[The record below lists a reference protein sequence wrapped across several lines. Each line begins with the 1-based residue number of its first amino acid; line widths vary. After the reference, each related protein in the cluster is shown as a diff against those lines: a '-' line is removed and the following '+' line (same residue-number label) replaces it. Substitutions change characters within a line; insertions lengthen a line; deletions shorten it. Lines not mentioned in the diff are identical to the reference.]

1 MVLALIKKP
10 FVWVWALLTAPI
22 RWLRGGRR
30 RHRRGLFSKVGDLM
44 PTFSFMSFVRGG
56 GDSEEALPMQCE
68 RDQQPSEEAPPARVV
83 EEEAPPPP
91 KKKRVAWSKKAATT
105 KLQARWRGRKA
116 RQNSRK
122 KVIRRQQSFS
132 EGTLGIHRDVHPLTR
147 EDILARRA
155 IAHCRLRQK
164 VGRLVTVAWP
174 VLNFVKSCI
183 RCYVG
188 TCLRVLLFIFVQ
200 LPMLGRTR
208 RDFKWPLL
216 TAACNA
222 FLTLF
227 WPRLRIIVS
236 NVLRDRVREIVND
249 VLDGMPNP
257 PIKSLVSLECN
268 LGRRAI
274 TIEEAWLSTS
284 YHSYDFLD
292 LHLVCSLEGD
302 TLELVSDLCVDSR
315 NKLLPQLT
323 AVVRGLSFQ
332 SERLKVKFG
341 PLSTS
346 LPCFGALQVAF
357 AEAPKVDLRAT
368 VTALDA
374 ISLTG
379 FGSLGPINS
388 FVEKLVQNLLR
399 NHFCWPR
406 AVIVPTKGWAHNIGA
421 VPRCDQEWWG
431 DGVRLEKQRE
441 LVKGALSL
449 SVFDC
454 ATAGP
459 MSINGSTF
467 YVRASVG
474 SRIKEAPLILNDRS
488 TNAQC
493 TFDFHIKPDVDDIK
507 LEVYE
512 RSKKKDLGVSTTKDM
527 LLGQAVLDH
536 VQSID
541 SLPPHVKVRRVL
553 KLEKQQTQ
561 LQSGLEYVEKK
572 MGKVYRKVVK
582 AEEEVIHE
590 GKVCCGCAK
599 DQRTHKTSKVA
610 KKARKKA
617 VGDERKLPEKSSFTR
632 KHSFDSPRAS
642 SGLGFRATQLKV
654 GLEWAPA
661 LTLRRHFHHRLM
673 LGLVAVLVVAMGR
686 WVYAEIHSRTWLADF
701 CGLAVDVVASGA
713 LAAPFLVTAGMRLLH
728 RAHDYAAG
736 DVYADAS
743 AGKVIAAEDW

>member
-44 PTFSFMSFVRGG
+44 PTLSFMSFMRGG
-56 GDSEEALPMQCE
+56 GEEAELPLQCE
-68 RDQQPSEEAPPARVV
+68 RDQQPSEDAPPARVV

-236 NVLRDRVREIVND
+236 NVLRDRVREIVNEL
-249 VLDGMPNP
+249 LDGMPNP

-379 FGSLGPINS
+379 FSSFNVING
-388 FVEKLVQNLLR
+388 FVEGLVQNLLR
-399 NHFCWPR
+399 NHFSWPR

-421 VPRCDQEWWG
+421 VPRCDAEWWG
-431 DGVRLEKQRE
+431 DGIRLEKQRE

-474 SRIKEAPLILNDRS
+474 SRIKEAPLVLNDRS